1 MNDSDQIKDLPSD
14 PDSQKKFI
22 QKQIHIE
29 NLLNQTNSTAEGKNP
44 LPAAQKSSPSHS
56 VGQNQNNEE
65 AGGTR
70 EVGGTQEIG
79 GTPADKVGT
88 TETRLNPE
96 TKTVSTKVS
105 PLPSIG
111 KQLGVLATHTLMG
124 AFILLLIL
132 LIAPSIISKIS
143 WIKPSTK
150 PFFIVGT
157 WILCALVVNLI
168 FLLTK
173 TKNNSMYK

>member
-29 NLLNQTNSTAEGKNP
+29 NLLNQTNSTVEGKKP

-70 EVGGTQEIG
+70 EVG

-124 AFILLLIL
+124 AFLLLLIL

-157 WILCALVVNLI
+157 WILCELVVNLI